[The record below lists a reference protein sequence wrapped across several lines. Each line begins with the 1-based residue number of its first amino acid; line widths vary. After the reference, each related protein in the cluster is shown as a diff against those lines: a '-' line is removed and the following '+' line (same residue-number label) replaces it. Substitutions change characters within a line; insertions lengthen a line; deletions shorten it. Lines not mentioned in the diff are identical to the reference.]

1 MHITDQQGCGS
12 RHHNG
17 FTVAEL
23 LIILL
28 ILGAVAYIA
37 VPRLQWGAVHYL
49 EAKTVARKLVTDLRR
64 TRSLALR
71 DGATNTQG
79 FALRMTGSTPY
90 TSYELIDLSND
101 EVIDT
106 HTIDAN
112 HVEVRSSGGRTFQ
125 FGPLG
130 NVVSGSGTRLT
141 VTGDGQSFTLTLVPA
156 TGSVFCSED

>member
-1 MHITDQQGCGS
+1 MHIANQQGYGS
-12 RHHNG
+12 RHHSG

-23 LIILL
+23 LIIIL
-28 ILGAVAYIA
+28 ILGAVTYIA

-79 FALRMTGSTPY
+79 FALRMAGSAPY
-90 TSYELIDLSND
+90 ASYEIMDLSND
-101 EVIDT
+101 DVIDT
-106 HTIDAN
+106 HTIDN
-112 HVEVRSSGGRTFQ
+112 GHVEVSSSGGRTFQ

-130 NVVSGSGTRLT
+130 NLVGGSGTQLT
-141 VTGDGQSFTLTLVPA
+141 VAGNGQSFILTLVPA
-156 TGSVFCSED
+156 TGSVFCTED